1 MAGVKIV
8 SEEVEKDVTLLQ
20 DVDPEFVSLVRHGA
34 NRMPFRVVKKEKE
47 GGERMGLYIQSLLLS
62 KGTKFDKITEIPEL
76 AYLSEAK
83 TDQVQRFEG
92 YDKYTQLDESKFV
105 PETFKLVKVA
115 EDAWALAGDLA
126 AGITPED
133 ALMVSEET
141 ARKAAE
147 LPVPPMDTV
156 IGDTAE
162 ARRASVIMSFGEH
175 LHKEVDS
182 MLSIVFG
189 ALKQAAADPA
199 RRKKVVLGA
208 VDAFRNFLSVGL
220 DVVGEAAAK
229 IERPDISGKIGGI
242 NMLEFK
248 DEKEF
253 SEAVG
258 KVVSAVLK
266 ERDEKAREEAEKA
279 RAEEEK
285 KAEEKRIAEA
295 KKTLVEAEKGKE
307 QADVYEKI
315 GSLTQSIEKIS
326 NTVDSLAKKQEE
338 LENSID
344 GEPAGNTTDGAGDD
358 PPTKKGDGVDDNTD
372 GKQKSV
378 FRGLLTAVK

>member
-1 MAGVKIV
+1 
-8 SEEVEKDVTLLQ
+8 
-20 DVDPEFVSLVRHGA
+20 
-34 NRMPFRVVKKEKE
+34 
-47 GGERMGLYIQSLLLS
+47 
-62 KGTKFDKITEIPEL
+62 
-76 AYLSEAK
+76 
-83 TDQVQRFEG
+83 
-92 YDKYTQLDESKFV
+92 
-105 PETFKLVKVA
+105 
-115 EDAWALAGDLA
+115 
-126 AGITPED
+126 
-133 ALMVSEET
+133 
-141 ARKAAE
+141 
-147 LPVPPMDTV
+147 
-156 IGDTAE
+156 
-162 ARRASVIMSFGEH
+162 
-175 LHKEVDS
+175 
-182 MLSIVFG
+182 
-189 ALKQAAADPA
+189 
-199 RRKKVVLGA
+199 
-208 VDAFRNFLSVGL
+208 
-220 DVVGEAAAK
+220 
-229 IERPDISGKIGGI
+229 
-242 NMLEFK
+242 MLEFK

-279 RAEEEK
+279 RAEKEK

-344 GEPAGNTTDGAGDD
+344 GEPAGNVTDGAGDD
-358 PPTKKGDGVDDNTD
+358 PPAKKGDGVDDNTD